1 MKALVYD
8 SETQGLPDWRQP
20 SEAPHQPH
28 IVELA
33 AKLIDLPTG
42 ELLGQMDVIIRPD
55 GWTIPDDVAE
65 LHGITTEKA
74 LAEGIPE
81 AEAVTM
87 FLALHA
93 QADTRTAFNESFD
106 ARIMRIA
113 LKRFRDDDV
122 ADAFKAAPAFCC
134 ADMATKPCAIPPTA
148 KMVKAGRGKQ
158 FKKPTLQEA
167 HQILVGEPLPGAHR
181 AMVDVDGC
189 IRVYY
194 ALNPIQA

>member
-1 MKALVYD
+1 MKALVFD
-8 SETQGLPDWRQP
+8 TETSGLPDWRQP

-134 ADMATKPCAIPPTA
+134 ADMATKPCASAPKLAVPPVLRPRTTPSSPA
-148 KMVKAGRGKQ
+148 SSSRPWSPRSAWR
-158 FKKPTLQEA
+158 
-167 HQILVGEPLPGAHR
+167 
-181 AMVDVDGC
+181 
-189 IRVYY
+189 
-194 ALNPIQA
+194 